1 MSKKRNL
8 IMLILIGF
16 FLCAFVIGTFF
27 DYQINSEIFS
37 KNNTF
42 GLTISV
48 LEPVISYGIIA
59 FIGGGMIVF
68 GLNKEFKTWMRVLF
82 FVAVAACYGCSVF
95 FAGNEFFGANGFT
108 NKSLMWLGYVMMVP
122 VMAGISFF
130 GYKVTSKS
138 ENKNL
143 WLIYLILL
151 AAFVIAIVPGTTL
164 IKVIFHRPRFRSVIG
179 SEVEYYAW
187 YQPCTDYEMQMKTYV
202 LESEEFKSFPSG
214 HSTRA
219 IGLCLFAMFLPY
231 IDNKYEKLV
240 LPLFVGGLAWALLV
254 MFARMLVGAHYL
266 SDVSM
271 GGIITTACM
280 LIASYVLSNIK
291 KLNV

>member
-1 MSKKRNL
+1 MSQKRNL
-8 IMLILIGF
+8 IMFILLGF

-27 DYQINSEIFS
+27 DLQINSAIFS
-37 KNNTF
+37 SMNPF

-59 FIGGGMIVF
+59 FIGGGMIVY
-68 GLNKEFKTWMRVLF
+68 GLRKDFKTWLRVF
-82 FVAVAACYGCSVF
+82 FFISVVACYGCAVF

-138 ENKNL
+138 DNENL
-143 WLIYLILL
+143 WIIYLVLL

-164 IKVIFHRPRFRSVIG
+164 IKVIFHRPRFRSVVG
-179 SEVEYYAW
+179 SEMEYYAW
-187 YQPCTDYEMQMKTYV
+187 YQPCTNYKYQMALYN

-219 IGLCLFAMFLPY
+219 IGLCLFVLFLPY
-231 IDNKYEKLV
+231 INKKYDKLV
-240 LPLFVGGLAWALLV
+240 LPLFIAGLAWALLV
-254 MFARMLVGAHYL
+254 MFCRMLVGAHYL

-271 GGIITTACM
+271 GAVITITCM
-280 LIASYVLSNIK
+280 LIGSIVLKNIK
-291 KLNV
+291 KLSE